1 MSLDGK
7 LLSRAKNRL
16 DAMRNADE
24 REMQERRQRAYRKNP
39 HIMEIDNEIKSTVI
53 DAIGVALRSGGDPVD
68 AVEKIKDRNLGLQ
81 EERALAL
88 TAAGFPPDYLSESY
102 RCSKCHDTGY
112 NGTEICSCLM
122 ELYKDEQR
130 KELSELLKLGVET
143 FDNFN
148 LDYYSTEVDAR
159 TGISPRDSMEIVFE
173 TCREYARTFSKKSMN
188 LFLSGGTGL
197 GKTFLSTCIAR
208 VVSERGFSVVY
219 DTASSIF
226 SKYEQEKFSKNT
238 DDVDRARADIKRL
251 ETCDLLIVDDLG
263 TEMPTSFVTSALYTL
278 INTRLMNDR
287 KMVISSNIPMSDL
300 GRRYS
305 APIMSRLEGEFL
317 VLNFYGRDIRLIKNG
332 L

>member
-16 DAMRNADE
+16 DATRASDE
-24 REMQERRQRAYRKNP
+24 HEMQERRQKAYRKNP
-39 HIMEIDNEIKSTVI
+39 HIMELDNAIKGTVI

-68 AVEKIKDRNLGLQ
+68 AIDKIKDRSLSLQ

-88 TAAGFPPDYLSESY
+88 VSSGFPPDYLSERY
-102 RCSKCHDTGY
+102 RCPKCRDTGY

-143 FDNFN
+143 FDNFDLN
-148 LDYYSTEVDAR
+148 FYSTEKDPQ
-159 TGISPRDSMEIVFE
+159 TGSSPRESMEIVFE

-197 GKTFLSTCIAR
+197 GKTFLSTCIAK

-219 DTASSIF
+219 DTASSVF
-226 SKYEQEKFSKNT
+226 AKYEQEKFSKSP
-238 DDVDRARADIKRL
+238 DDVEAARADIHRM

-263 TEMPTSFVTSALYTL
+263 TELLTTFVTSSLYTL
-278 INTRLMNDR
+278 INTRLMSGR
-287 KMVISSNIPMSDL
+287 KMVINSNIPMREL
-300 GRRYS
+300 GKRYS

>member
-1 MSLDGK
+1 
-7 LLSRAKNRL
+7 
-16 DAMRNADE
+16 
-24 REMQERRQRAYRKNP
+24 
-39 HIMEIDNEIKSTVI
+39 
-53 DAIGVALRSGGDPVD
+53 
-68 AVEKIKDRNLGLQ
+68 
-81 EERALAL
+81 
-88 TAAGFPPDYLSESY
+88 
-102 RCSKCHDTGY
+102 
-112 NGTEICSCLM
+112 
-122 ELYKDEQR
+122 
-130 KELSELLKLGVET
+130 
-143 FDNFN
+143 
-148 LDYYSTEVDAR
+148 VDAR